1 MEFSI
6 EEFNEPSKSFNHN
19 YIKIG
24 KLGNGA
30 FGKVYKAKE
39 IKTEKI
45 VAVKQISINNSK
57 IKYEYILKEIN
68 VLSNLSHPNI
78 VKYYK
83 HYEEN
88 DKIYI
93 IMEYLEGGTLKQYIN
108 EEKNKINEDI
118 CRIIIKQ
125 ILEALSYLHYTCDI
139 CHRDIKPENI
149 MFKYNNDPNS
159 VKLIDFGLSS
169 DSFEKKNYLDNCG
182 TLIYMAPEQIS
193 NKTYSKSVD
202 IWSVGIILYMLLNNG
217 KNPFYNKGESREKI
231 IEKITS
237 KKVEFDDKNYPISE
251 IGKHFINKLLMKN
264 SSSRYTARP
273 ALKHPWI
280 TMKKFEEIPMTVLD
294 KLLTGSYVK
303 IIKELFLTSL
313 FMNYYKKNKFYLNLN
328 YNNINNIN
336 NISFEGSTRKACYTS
351 HSHVKQNKLNNI
363 KKNEI
368 NKNNNLVDDDFDLD
382 EYFQRVKKS
391 NLLLEKK
398 FKENRE
404 IMFMTK
410 KDTNNIINKNINTNV
425 NIFGKSNN
433 KIEIK
438 DKDYEDEK
446 SELDSN
452 ILKKKKNNIIY
463 NIKNKSNKIINKSP
477 KNKIIKLFNNEK
489 KKIKNIIS
497 DIDVKNSRNKKI
509 NNKNPQNNINHIF
522 RQSES
527 KKENNIIK
535 PELKTLEEFIT
546 KEKTNRNK
554 SVSQYNRLY
563 ITDNLK
569 ENDIYNKY
577 NSKDIYNNDIL
588 NYKLFLKD
596 TQNQNSKN
604 KLIKKNSC
612 VMTQRNKIDIIKNFK
627 NISNNNKII
636 LIDKNKN
643 KSTENVKCINFNKN
657 IIKNI
662 KMNSRKKSSNKIGK
676 YNYYSFSE
684 KNNNKF
690 NYNLVKKNNDN
701 TTLINDNIYNLFNVE
716 NKIKPKKLLFEL
728 KNKILPKIDI
738 KNNFC

>member
-398 FKENRE
+398 
-404 IMFMTK
+404 I
-410 KDTNNIINKNINTNV
+410 
-425 NIFGKSNN
+425 
-433 KIEIK
+433 
-438 DKDYEDEK
+438 
-446 SELDSN
+446 
-452 ILKKKKNNIIY
+452 
-463 NIKNKSNKIINKSP
+463 
-477 KNKIIKLFNNEK
+477 
-489 KKIKNIIS
+489 
-497 DIDVKNSRNKKI
+497 
-509 NNKNPQNNINHIF
+509 
-522 RQSES
+522 
-527 KKENNIIK
+527 
-535 PELKTLEEFIT
+535 
-546 KEKTNRNK
+546 
-554 SVSQYNRLY
+554 
-563 ITDNLK
+563 
-569 ENDIYNKY
+569 
-577 NSKDIYNNDIL
+577 
-588 NYKLFLKD
+588 
-596 TQNQNSKN
+596 
-604 KLIKKNSC
+604 
-612 VMTQRNKIDIIKNFK
+612 
-627 NISNNNKII
+627 
-636 LIDKNKN
+636 
-643 KSTENVKCINFNKN
+643 
-657 IIKNI
+657 
-662 KMNSRKKSSNKIGK
+662 
-676 YNYYSFSE
+676 
-684 KNNNKF
+684 
-690 NYNLVKKNNDN
+690 
-701 TTLINDNIYNLFNVE
+701 
-716 NKIKPKKLLFEL
+716 
-728 KNKILPKIDI
+728 
-738 KNNFC
+738 